1 MTQAHELTN
10 ARAARLLL
18 AGYIIILLLLQLFSF
33 DAFPAMLAG
42 IGLDGVWSYIAAI
55 ALVVVE
61 LLALPFLLQ
70 MKLSK
75 KFLNVSMI
83 SGGVALLVLSILEV
97 WAFTTG
103 QSVLFGAT
111 FDLPGGSWSILLLL
125 ALWLLFAW
133 GAWNEIASLLG
144 KDKPRDKNSSD
155 CL

>member
-42 IGLDGVWSYIAAI
+42 IGLDGTWSYIAAI

-133 GAWNEIASLLG
+133 GVWNDIALLLG
-144 KDKPRDKNSSD
+144 KDKPRR
-155 CL
+155 

>member
-1 MTQAHELTN
+1 MTQVNEFTN

-33 DAFPAMLAG
+33 DVFPAMLAG
-42 IGLDGVWSYIAAI
+42 IGLDGTWSYVVAI

-61 LLALPFLLQ
+61 LLALPFLLH

-75 KFLNVSMI
+75 KFLNISMI
-83 SGGVALLVLSILEV
+83 SGSVALLALSILEV
-97 WAFTTG
+97 WAFTAG

-133 GAWNEIASLLG
+133 GAWNDIALLLG
-144 KDKPRDKNSSD
+144 KDKPRR
-155 CL
+155 

>member
-1 MTQAHELTN
+1 MTQAQEFTN

-33 DAFPAMLAG
+33 DVFPAMLAG

-97 WAFTTG
+97 WAFTAG